1 MNTDNINGEPLTIL
15 LVEDNPSHA
24 EIVMRCLENHRVANR
39 VVHIG
44 DGEAAL
50 DYLYQ
55 RGAYSDSSNYKK
67 PHVILL
73 DLRLPKVDGV
83 EILKQIKA
91 EESLK
96 DIPVVVL
103 SSSQAEEDIAKSY
116 DLMANSY
123 LVKPVDFDKFE
134 AMMED
139 IGFYWLGWNRL
150 PYNGEEL
157 K

>member
-1 MNTDNINGEPLTIL
+1 MNSDNVEGEPLTIL

-24 EIVMRCLENHRVANR
+24 EIVKRCLENHRVANR
-39 VVHIG
+39 IIHIE
-44 DGEAAL
+44 DGQAAL

-55 RGAYSDSSNYKK
+55 RGAYSDPATYRK

-83 EILKQIKA
+83 EILRQIKL

-103 SSSQAEEDIAKSY
+103 SSSQAEEDITKSY
-116 DLMANSY
+116 DFRANSY
-123 LVKPVDFDKFE
+123 LVKPVDFEKFE
-134 AMMED
+134 SMMED

-150 PYNGEEL
+150 PYNGEKL
-157 K
+157 

>member
-1 MNTDNINGEPLTIL
+1 MNADNVQGEPLTIL

-24 EIVMRCLENHRVANR
+24 EIVKRCLENHRVANR
-39 VVHIG
+39 VVHLS
-44 DGEAAL
+44 DGQEAL

-55 RGAYSDSSNYKK
+55 RGAYSAPDAYRK

-83 EILKQIKA
+83 EILRQIKM

-103 SSSQAEEDIAKSY
+103 SSSQAEEDITKSY
-116 DLMANSY
+116 DFRANSY
-123 LVKPVDFDKFE
+123 LVKPVDFEKFE
-134 AMMED
+134 AMMKD

-150 PYNGEEL
+150 PYNGKKL
-157 K
+157 